1 MIEQTNYY
9 CECGKIFRGPLHPL
23 GIIVKCPKC
32 FAIMSSKHT
41 QPPSPKFTIEEE
53 DISERL
59 SLAPF
64 FHPPTVTENSWT
76 LGMSGFSSKEEA
88 LEDCYRRFRGYAYE
102 ARHDPRVKVVIGR
115 MILEELSKLKTLSLA
130 NILQSNGYSNGDE
143 WLRNLKI
150 KE

>member
-1 MIEQTNYY
+1 MTEKEKKEMRKAAQ
-9 CECGKIFRGPLHPL
+9 EL
-23 GIIVKCPKC
+23 GRVGARRRAEVLLPERRSEI
-32 FAIMSSKHT
+32 ASLASK
-41 QPPSPKFTIEEE
+41 E

-102 ARHDPRVKVVIGR
+102 ARHDPRVKIAIGR
-115 MILEELSKLKTLSLA
+115 MILEELSKLTTLRLA
-130 NILQSNGYSNGDE
+130 NVLQSNGYFNGDE